1 VILGQ
6 ADGASAVGASACA
19 RDNAMKSHRP
29 TIMGTR
35 HMIAATQYLAAE
47 AGFKILEAGGN
58 AIDAGVAAG
67 IALGV
72 VQPEFVN
79 VAGVAPI
86 IIYSAA
92 ENRLV
97 TIPGLGTW
105 PKALDPN
112 YFMKNHGGKIP
123 QGIMRTVVPAA
134 PDAWITALERF
145 GTMSFGEVAQ
155 SAISYA
161 GDGFPTYDLM
171 NEIVTDH
178 EAEYRKF
185 PSNVDLY
192 LPKGRPPQV
201 GEVFV
206 QAALAATLQHMVD
219 QEMAARSRGREAGL
233 AAARDAFYRGDIARA
248 IVNYQ
253 KENGGILSAEDLAN
267 YRSGFDEPVSTSFG
281 DITLYACGPWCQGP
295 SLLQAINLLDAAE
308 LKTLGHNSA
317 GYLHRITEAVKL
329 AFADRE
335 AYIGDPRVVDV
346 PIKEMLSREYAD
358 ARRAMI
364 RPDQAWPEMP
374 PAGDPRKLA
383 ALRMS
388 DGAPLVPERAFS
400 APELDTSH
408 VSCIDKHGNVFAA
421 TPSDGSYN
429 APVIPE
435 LGIIPSPRGSQNWG
449 DPNHPSGVAPG
460 KRPRLTPNPAI
471 AIKPGK
477 MKMSFGTP
485 GGDVQTQAMLQVFL
499 NIHLFGMEVQ
509 EAIEAPRV
517 ASYSY
522 PSSFEPHAYH
532 PGLLNMES
540 RIDKATGE
548 ALSKLGHKIG
558 WWPDWTWL
566 AGAVCSVVA
575 DQQSGLL
582 KGGADPRRPSYALG
596 L

>member
-1 VILGQ
+1 
-6 ADGASAVGASACA
+6 
-19 RDNAMKSHRP
+19 MKAHRP

-35 HMIAATQYLAAE
+35 HMISATQYLAAE

-58 AIDAGVAAG
+58 AIDAGVGAG

-86 IIYSAA
+86 IVYSAA
-92 ENRLV
+92 AARVV

-105 PKALDPN
+105 PKALDRD
-112 YFMKNHGGKIP
+112 YFKKNHGGKIP

-145 GTMSFGEVAQ
+145 GSMSFGEVAQ
-155 SAISYA
+155 SAIGYA
-161 GDGFPTYDLM
+161 RDGFPVYPLM
-171 NEIVTDH
+171 AEIIADH

-185 PSNVDLY
+185 PSNVALY
-192 LPKGRPPQV
+192 MPNGRPPRA

-206 QAALAATLQHMVD
+206 QKALAATLQHMAD
-219 QEMAARSRGREAGL
+219 QEATARASGREVGL
-233 AAARDAFYRGDIARA
+233 AAARAAFYRGDIARA
-248 IVNYQ
+248 IVKYQ
-253 KENGGILSAEDLAN
+253 KENGGILSADDLAN
-267 YRSGFDEPVSTSFG
+267 YHSGFDEPVSTSFG
-281 DITLYACGPWCQGP
+281 DIKLYACGPWCQGP
-295 SLLQAINLLDAAE
+295 SLLQAFNLLDGGE
-308 LKTLGHNSA
+308 LRKLGHNST

-335 AYIGDPRVVDV
+335 AYFGDPRMVDV
-346 PIKEMLSREYAD
+346 PIEALLSRDYARK
-358 ARRAMI
+358 RREMI
-364 RPDQAWPEMP
+364 RPEKAWPEMP
-374 PAGDPRKLA
+374 PPGDPRRLSAERGPRGA
-383 ALRMS
+383 APV
-388 DGAPLVPERAFS
+388 AERAFM

-408 VSCIDKHGNVFAA
+408 VCVVDRHGNVFAA

-449 DPNHPSGVAPG
+449 DPDHPSGVAPG
-460 KRPRLTPNPAI
+460 KRPRLTPSPAI
-471 AIKPGK
+471 AIEPGK
-477 MKMSFGTP
+477 MMMPFGTP

-509 EAIEAPRV
+509 EAVEAPRV

-532 PGLLNMES
+532 PGLLNLER
-540 RIDKATGE
+540 RIDKATGD
-548 ALSKLGHKIG
+548 ALGHLGHKVE

-566 AGAVCSVVA
+566 AGAVCTVVA
-575 DQQSGLL
+575 DRESGVL
-582 KGGADPRRPSYALG
+582 KGGADPRRPSYACG

>member
-1 VILGQ
+1 MR
-6 ADGASAVGASACA
+6 A
-19 RDNAMKSHRP
+19 HRP

-58 AIDAGVAAG
+58 AIDAGVATG

-92 ENRLV
+92 DNCVV

-105 PKALDPN
+105 PKALPRD
-112 YFMKNHGGKIP
+112 YFVKHHGGKIP

-155 SAISYA
+155 SAIGFA
-161 GDGFPTYDLM
+161 RDGFPVYPLM
-171 NEIVTDH
+171 SEVITGH

-185 PSNVDLY
+185 PTNVALY
-192 LPKGRPPQV
+192 LPHGRPPQP

-206 QAALAATLQHMVD
+206 QKALAATLQHMA
-219 QEMAARSRGREAGL
+219 EEEAAARRRGREAGL
-233 AAARDAFYRGDIARA
+233 AAARDAFYRGDIARV
-248 IVNYQ
+248 IVKFQ
-253 KENGGILSAEDLAN
+253 TENGGLLSADDLAN
-267 YRSGFDEPVSTSFG
+267 YRSGIEDPVETSFG
-281 DITLYACGPWCQGP
+281 DIRLFACGPWCQGP
-295 SLLQAINLLDAAE
+295 SLLQALNLLDGAE
-308 LKTLGHNSA
+308 LKKLGHNST
-317 GYLHRITEAVKL
+317 GYLHRVTEAVKL

-335 AYIGDPRVVDV
+335 AYFGDPRVIEV
-346 PIKEMLSREYAD
+346 PINALLSGDYARKRREL
-358 ARRAMI
+358 I
-364 RPDQAWPEMP
+364 RPEKAWPEMP
-374 PAGDPRKLA
+374 PPGDPRNGA
-383 ALRMS
+383 AERPAS
-388 DGAPLVPERAFS
+388 GAPLVPERAFS

-408 VSCIDKHGNVFAA
+408 VCVIDRHGNVFAA

-429 APVIPE
+429 APVVPE

-460 KRPRLTPNPAI
+460 KRPRLTPSPAI
-471 AIKPGK
+471 AIAPGK
-477 MKMSFGTP
+477 MKMPFGTP

-499 NIHLFGMEVQ
+499 NVHLFGMEVQ
-509 EAIEAPRV
+509 EAVEAPRV
-517 ASYSY
+517 ASYSF

-532 PGLLNMES
+532 PGLLNIES
-540 RIDKATGE
+540 GIDKSTGE
-548 ALSKLGHKIG
+548 ALGRLGHKIE
-558 WWPDWTWL
+558 WWPEWTWL
-566 AGAVCSVVA
+566 AGAVCTVVA
-575 DQQSGLL
+575 DLETGLL

>member
-1 VILGQ
+1 
-6 ADGASAVGASACA
+6 
-19 RDNAMKSHRP
+19 MKSHRP
-29 TIMGTR
+29 TIMGTH

-47 AGFKILEAGGN
+47 AGFRILEAGGN

-72 VQPEFVN
+72 VQPEYVN

-86 IIYSAA
+86 IIYSAV
-92 ENRLV
+92 ENRIV
-97 TIPGLGTW
+97 TIAGLGPW
-105 PKALDPN
+105 PKALDPH
-112 YFMKNHGGKIP
+112 YFMKNYGGKIP

-145 GTMSFGEVAQ
+145 GTMSFGEVAH
-155 SAISYA
+155 SAIRLA
-161 GDGFPTYDLM
+161 RDGFPVYPLM
-171 NEIVTDH
+171 TEVITDH

-185 PSNVDLY
+185 PSNVALY
-192 LPKGRPPQV
+192 LPKGRPPQP
-201 GEVFV
+201 GEIFV
-206 QAALAATLQHMVD
+206 QPALAVTLQYMAD
-219 QEMAARSRGREAGL
+219 QEAAARGRGRDVGL

-248 IVNYQ
+248 IVKHQ
-253 KENGGILSAEDLAN
+253 QENGGLLSADDLAN
-267 YRSGFDEPVSTSFG
+267 YRSGFEEPAETSFG
-281 DITLYACGPWCQGP
+281 DIKLYACGPWCQGP

-308 LKTLGHNSA
+308 LRKLGHNST
-317 GYLHRITEAVKL
+317 GYLHHITEAVKL

-335 AYIGDPRVVDV
+335 AYFGDPRMIDV
-346 PIKEMLSREYAD
+346 PIEAMLSREYANK
-358 ARRAMI
+358 RREMI
-364 RPDQAWPEMP
+364 RPDKAWPEMP

-383 ALRMS
+383 AEWAAG
-388 DGAPLVPERAFS
+388 GAPLVPERAFS

-408 VSCIDKHGNVFAA
+408 VCCVDRHGNVFAA

-449 DPNHPSGVAPG
+449 DPDHPSGVAPG
-460 KRPRLTPNPAI
+460 KRPRLTPSPAI
-471 AIKPGK
+471 AIEPGK
-477 MKMSFGTP
+477 MKMPFGTP

-499 NIHLFGMEVQ
+499 NIHMFGMEVQ
-509 EAIEAPRV
+509 EAVEAPRG

-522 PSSFEPHAYH
+522 PSSFEPHSYH

-540 RIDKATGE
+540 RIDKGTGD
-548 ALSKLGHKIG
+548 ALARLGHKVA
-558 WWPDWTWL
+558 WWPEWTWL
-566 AGAVCSVVA
+566 AGAVCTVVA
-575 DQQSGLL
+575 DQQTGVL